1 MTSRPLRIVS
11 VPLLLAAGLAA
22 AASPVPTLSP
32 DALRPGQKAVV
43 KTAVEGGVVED
54 VDAEIVAVMK
64 GGRAEGDLIL
74 AKATSERV
82 IRSGVAQGMSGSPVY
97 VDGRL
102 IGALSTGWSFT
113 REPLFGVTPIGE
125 MLAVLDHPSRADTL
139 GTAGPAGVGVAAG
152 SVRFG
157 EFRWD
162 DGRDVG
168 AAAAADSDPDA
179 ASRPAPGPVGSIG
192 RPTLGVRLL
201 SSGLSPLAQEE
212 ARRLFAPLGLAVTPG
227 GRAADGGPPADSLR
241 PGAAVAVDVLTGDV
255 QMSAIGTL
263 TWRDGD
269 RVLLFG
275 HPLFQSGDVRL
286 PLSTARI
293 ATIVASDL
301 TSFKLG
307 VRGRPV
313 GTLTQDRR
321 AAMSG
326 RLGPSPSLL
335 PVTVD
340 VAASGRPPQRF
351 RFASIEDR
359 LMAPQ
364 LVALAALNSLLESG
378 GGGANQ
384 TLRWRVRM
392 VRRGAPP
399 LTLGDVIATDTPA
412 VELATAVTAPLRFLF
427 NNPFGALKLD
437 SVAVAID
444 AAPGRDQWTLRS
456 ARLLDAAVRP
466 GGTVRVE
473 CEVERWHAGRTRL
486 PLTVTVPEEAPD
498 GRYVLW
504 LGGGPELSRYEA
516 QRLPGRYRPTS
527 LEDAWHRLLD
537 MRSGDALYAT
547 LFAAAPEVTREGR
560 DYPELPVSALA
571 LLAGGQAAGDGG
583 RRGDA
588 ARLDERRVPFTGPVR
603 GELLLSVQV
612 DSKAPP
618 KPR

>member
-1 MTSRPLRIVS
+1 MSRPVRTASFL
-11 VPLLLAAGLAA
+11 PALLAAALSAG
-22 AASPVPTLSP
+22 AASPVPTLAP

-43 KTAVEGGVVED
+43 KTVFEGGLVED
-54 VDAEIVAVMK
+54 FDAVIVAVLK

-97 VDGRL
+97 VDGHL
-102 IGALSTGWSFT
+102 IGALSAGWSFS

-125 MLAVLDHPSRADTL
+125 MLAVLDHATRSDTL
-139 GTAGPAGVGVAAG
+139 ETAGPAGVGAG
-152 SVRFG
+152 RGSARFG
-157 EFRWD
+157 EFRWED
-162 DGRDVG
+162 DPAPREPEPPPVAG
-168 AAAAADSDPDA
+168 AAAESGRALDA
-179 ASRPAPGPVGSIG
+179 A
-192 RPTLGVRLL
+192 TLAVPLL
-201 SSGLSPLAQEE
+201 TSGLHPSAQEE
-212 ARRLFAPLGLAVTPG
+212 ARRLLGPLGLAVTPG
-227 GRAADGGPPADSLR
+227 GGAPDGGPPADSLR

-293 ATIVASDL
+293 ATIVASQL

-335 PVTVD
+335 PLTVD
-340 VAASGRPPQRF
+340 VAGPGRPAQRF
-351 RFASIEDR
+351 RFGSIEDR
-359 LMAPQ
+359 LLAPQ
-364 LVALAALNSLLESG
+364 LVAIAALNSLLESG
-378 GGGANQ
+378 GSGANQ
-384 TLRWRVRM
+384 TVRWRVRL
-392 VRRGAPP
+392 VRRGAPA
-399 LTLGDVIATDTPA
+399 LTLGDVIASDAPA
-412 VELATAVTAPLRFLF
+412 GELAGALAAPLRFLF
-427 NNPFGALKLD
+427 NNPFGALRLD
-437 SVAVAID
+437 SVAVAIE
-444 AAPGRDQWTLRS
+444 AVAERTQWTLRS
-456 ARLLDAAVRP
+456 ARLLDTTVRP

-473 CEVERWHAGRTRL
+473 CDVERWHGGRTRI
-486 PLTVTVPEEAPD
+486 PLVVAVPEEVPD

-527 LEDAWHRLLD
+527 LEEAWRRLANL
-537 MRSGDALYAT
+537 RSGDALYAT
-547 LFAAAPEVTREGR
+547 LFASAPEVTRDGR

-571 LLAGGQAAGDGG
+571 LMAGGQGAGDGG

-588 ARLDERRVPFTGPVR
+588 ALLDERRVAFAGPVR

-612 DSKAPP
+612 DAKAPVEA
-618 KPR
+618 R